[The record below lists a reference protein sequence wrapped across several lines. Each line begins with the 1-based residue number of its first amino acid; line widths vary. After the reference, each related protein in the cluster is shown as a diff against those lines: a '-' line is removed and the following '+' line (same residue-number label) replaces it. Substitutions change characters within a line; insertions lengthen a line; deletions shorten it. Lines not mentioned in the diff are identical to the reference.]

1 MNSSLAFD
9 ELGTSEEVHDV
20 VIVGGGVIS
29 SAIAYFLAAEHGV
42 RATVIERDPTYA
54 KASSALSAS
63 SIRQQFST
71 PANIALS
78 QWSFEFLKR
87 AHETLAV
94 PGEAP
99 PLLSLEEHGY
109 LYLATAGGVA
119 TLSENHSAQ
128 IANGAD
134 IRWLDRAQLQ
144 TKFPWLATEG
154 NGEDG
159 TDDIAAGTWGA
170 RGEGWFDGS
179 ALLQAFRRKAIS
191 LGARYVRDEVTAIQ
205 HTDLSP
211 YLIGRST
218 TKLFISKSI
227 VLAVGAH
234 INRTIPVSAVSLPI
248 SAKKRDVFVFESPA
262 QLANCP
268 LVIDPSGVWFRP
280 EGRYFICGAPPR
292 AREGE
297 PYDPDDAPLENID
310 YSLFDEVIWPAL
322 ACRVPQFEALKLR
335 SAWAGY
341 YEMNTFDHN
350 GLVGALPGFDNLFVA
365 CGFSGHG
372 MQHAPAIGNA
382 MAKLVMGLPAPEVA
396 VLTPARVARGERLVE

>member
-1 MNSSLAFD
+1 MNSSL
-9 ELGTSEEVHDV
+9 LPEEIHDV
-20 VIVGGGVIS
+20 VIVGGGVIG

-42 RATVIERDPTYA
+42 HATVIERDPTYA

-78 QWSFEFLKR
+78 QWSFEFIKR
-87 AHETLAV
+87 AHKTLAV

-99 PLLSLEEHGY
+99 PLLSLEERGY
-109 LYLATAGGVA
+109 LYLATEQGAA
-119 TLSENHSAQ
+119 TLRENHAVQ
-128 IANGAD
+128 IANDAD
-134 IRWLDRAQLQ
+134 IRWLDRTQLK
-144 TKFPWLATEG
+144 TKFPWLAC
-154 NGEDG
+154 
-159 TDDIAAGTWGA
+159 DDIAAGTWGSS
-170 RGEGWFDGS
+170 GEGWFDGP

-191 LGARYVRDEVTAIQ
+191 LGVRYVHDELLSIQ
-205 HTDLSP
+205 HYKLSP
-211 YLIGRST
+211 NFIGFTRNNS
-218 TKLFISKSI
+218 FISKYI
-227 VLAVGAH
+227 VLAIGANF
-234 INRTIPVSAVSLPI
+234 NRALLNIADILPV

-268 LVIDPSGVWFRP
+268 LVIDPSGMWFRP

-292 AREGE
+292 VREGE
-297 PYDPDDAPLENID
+297 PHDPDDAPLESID
-310 YSLFDEVIWPAL
+310 YGLFDEVIWPAL
-322 ACRVPQFEALKLR
+322 ARRVPQFEALKLR

-350 GLVGALPGFDNLFVA
+350 GLVGVLPGFDNLFVA

-382 MAKLVMGLPAPEVA
+382 VAELVMGLPAPEIA
-396 VLTPARVARGERLVE
+396 ALSPARITRSQPLIEMNVI